1 MFKLTPWDLAIVV
14 AYIVFCL
21 SVAFSLKKRG
31 ERHGLKSYIVSDR
44 NMPWWLL
51 GTSMVATTFSAETP
65 LLVSAWVFES
75 GISRNWEW
83 WCFLPGATL
92 TTFFFARLWRRTEV
106 LTDAEYVTLRYSGTE
121 AHVLRGFRAL
131 YMGLIV
137 NSIILGS
144 QFLVCGLIGTTIMG
158 LEKSDPNYTYWRIG
172 IPIFCAL
179 IAMTSSALAGISGIL
194 VTDFV
199 MFILKLIAAIAVC
212 VYAIKQPAV
221 GGLSNLVSQISS
233 SHPGHLSFLPHAG
246 VTQLTFT
253 AVALFLTIRWW
264 SQVYGGA
271 EPGGAAY
278 VAQRMLSARNEKHA
292 LYATLWFNIAHY
304 AVRPWPWILTGL
316 SCLLIFPGA
325 ATNGDVAYIKCIDFV
340 PAGLKGLVLAGFLA
354 ALMAIDTRLNLGAA
368 YMVNDFYRPYLNPN
382 RSDKHYILIS
392 RLSIVLLIA
401 CALTYST
408 WVTRVKSTF
417 FITTAIGSGSG
428 LVYILRWYWWR
439 VNAWSEIAAMIA
451 ALLNAAIFRFVIYH
465 TEADFNA
472 HGLTVLA
479 CSTAI
484 VTAIWILTTL
494 LTRPSNID
502 HLKEFYRKVRP
513 AGPFWGQIARQ
524 VHAEDGPLDP
534 GYSIPRATLSWL
546 SAIILVYCILF
557 GAGKLFLGQRNLGLI
572 LLAIAFIA
580 LVILR
585 AMMKSPT
592 RNTGFQPVRD
602 TLATQTTSSA
612 SRPTP

>member
-1 MFKLTPWDLAIVV
+1 MFKLTIWDLAIVALYV
-14 AYIVFCL
+14 VFCL

-83 WCFLPGATL
+83 WCFLPGAML

-106 LTDAEYVTLRYSGTE
+106 LTDAEYVTTRYSGRE
-121 AHVLRGFRAL
+121 AHVLRGFRAI

-137 NSIILGS
+137 NTLILGS
-144 QFLVCGLIGTTIMG
+144 QFLVCGLIGTTLLGID
-158 LEKSDPNYTYWRIG
+158 STHPHYTAWRIG
-172 IPIFCAL
+172 VPLFCAFV
-179 IAMTSSALAGISGIL
+179 ATMSSALAGISGIL

-212 VYAIKQPAV
+212 IFAIRQPAV
-221 GGLSNLVSQISS
+221 GGLSNLIAQISS
-233 SHPGHLSFLPHAG
+233 SRPAHLDFLPRTG
-246 VTQLTFT
+246 ITQLTFG
-253 AVALFLTIRWW
+253 ALALFLTIRWW

-278 VAQRMLSARNEKHA
+278 VAQRMLAARNEKHA
-292 LYATLWFNIAHY
+292 LAATLWFNIAHY

-316 SCLLIFPGA
+316 ACILIFPN
-325 ATNGDVAYIKCIDFV
+325 ATNGDIAYIKCIDFV
-340 PAGLKGLVLAGFLA
+340 PNGLKGLVLAGFLA

-392 RLSIVLLIA
+392 RLSILLLIA
-401 CALTYST
+401 CALTYSF

-439 VNAWSEIAAMIA
+439 VNAWSEISAMIA
-451 ALLNAAIFRFVIYH
+451 AIVNAAVFRFVIYRS
-465 TEADFNA
+465 EASFNA
-472 HGLTVLA
+472 HGLSVLVF
-479 CSTAI
+479 STAI
-484 VTAIWILTTL
+484 VTAVWVLTTL
-494 LTRPSNID
+494 LAAPSD
-502 HLKEFYRKVRP
+502 MEQLKRFYMKVRP
-513 AGPFWGQIARQ
+513 AGPFWGPVARQ
-524 VHAEDGPLDP
+524 LGADEAREIDS
-534 GYSIPRATLSWL
+534 GYSIPRSLVSWIA
-546 SAIILVYCILF
+546 AIVMVYCILF
-557 GAGKLFLGQRNLGLI
+557 GAGKLLLGDTSLGI
-572 LLAIAFIA
+572 LLVGIAVA
-580 LVILR
+580 AGLVLR
-585 AMMKSPT
+585 V
-592 RNTGFQPVRD
+592 GW
-602 TLATQTTSSA
+602 A
-612 SRPTP
+612 SRPRSPDSFSASLTATAHGRDAHATLKE